1 MNLCEIY
8 DRSRFR
14 QEEGI
19 MKTLHGRSHIT
30 MRLRTRESAEP
41 LAHMGAQH
49 SSESQS
55 HQHQHPTP
63 GIVVEWPI
71 YIPKGLLTY
80 LDISWHISRPQPFPS
95 PEAQASARRF
105 TQRGNAGVLWH
116 LSTSLGHIRR
126 WLPKIHG
133 KYATPNM
140 DIYVYV
146 YINILYLSI
155 YLSIYICILYII
167 CT

>member
-30 MRLRTRESAEP
+30 MRLCTRESAEP

-55 HQHQHPTP
+55 HHHQHPTP
-63 GIVVEWPI
+63 GIVVE
-71 YIPKGLLTY
+71 
-80 LDISWHISRPQPFPS
+80 
-95 PEAQASARRF
+95 
-105 TQRGNAGVLWH
+105 
-116 LSTSLGHIRR
+116 
-126 WLPKIHG
+126 
-133 KYATPNM
+133 
-140 DIYVYV
+140 
-146 YINILYLSI
+146 
-155 YLSIYICILYII
+155 
-167 CT
+167 